1 MQPELWNA
9 RKIIEDAEMSEL
21 TGQKWPRPCGNF
33 AQGWAAGGSHHPQ
46 ALVEGLR
53 RMGEQ
58 VTSSC
63 AGEK

>member
-1 MQPELWNA
+1 
-9 RKIIEDAEMSEL
+9 MSEL